1 MTFDMYL
8 PAVPA
13 LGIEMKTDPQ
23 IVQLTLSMMLIGGA
37 VGQLVIGPLTD
48 RFGRRRPVLLGVAGS
63 ALLSFACAAA
73 PNVEVLI
80 GLRLVQGF
88 VNSAASIGAL
98 AIIRDKFVGS
108 DAARLMSRLMLVIG
122 LAPILAPSIG
132 SYILRHGD
140 WRLIFI
146 ILGLMAISLGAVLWH
161 WLPET
166 LPTSQ
171 RQSDAGVRTVRRNYL
186 MLLKDRHF
194 VSLALTPGL
203 SMAVLMSYVVGSPF
217 VLKEGYGMSNE
228 QFALLFAA
236 NGLGLV
242 ISAQVN
248 AALVRKVSPA
258 RLLRVAIAAQCVC
271 ILGLVGVAA
280 SGLGGMWGV
289 IICLWVIL
297 CFQGLIPSNA
307 SALALSRHDRRTA
320 GSAAAIIGAGQA
332 ALSGLISPLVGLLG
346 GDALAMALV
355 MAAASIA
362 AAAVLAFATP
372 MYRRGGWMKMSVI
385 SD

>member
-1 MTFDMYL
+1 
-8 PAVPA
+8 
-13 LGIEMKTDPQ
+13 
-23 IVQLTLSMMLIGGA
+23 
-37 VGQLVIGPLTD
+37 
-48 RFGRRRPVLLGVAGS
+48 
-63 ALLSFACAAA
+63 
-73 PNVEVLI
+73 
-80 GLRLVQGF
+80 
-88 VNSAASIGAL
+88 
-98 AIIRDKFVGS
+98 
-108 DAARLMSRLMLVIG
+108 

-236 NGLGLV
+236 NGLG
-242 ISAQVN
+242 
-248 AALVRKVSPA
+248 
-258 RLLRVAIAAQCVC
+258 
-271 ILGLVGVAA
+271 
-280 SGLGGMWGV
+280 
-289 IICLWVIL
+289 
-297 CFQGLIPSNA
+297 
-307 SALALSRHDRRTA
+307 
-320 GSAAAIIGAGQA
+320 
-332 ALSGLISPLVGLLG
+332 
-346 GDALAMALV
+346 
-355 MAAASIA
+355 
-362 AAAVLAFATP
+362 
-372 MYRRGGWMKMSVI
+372 
-385 SD
+385 